1 MYGYWSFDGKNGLA
15 GVNGTYEDLSDCFG
29 RAVFHPDPDNPAVL
43 SDENI
48 LYALR
53 TSRRAR
59 ADFRKLYPSLRAE
72 EQERLST
79 LLEQN
84 PRISAL
90 IEDDKTYTDRLQ
102 AEDVRSIPVRTSGP
116 RGGTLSRRS
125 A

>member
-1 MYGYWSFDGKNGLA
+1 MA
-15 GVNGTYEDLSDCFG
+15 
-29 RAVFHPDPDNPAVL
+29 
-43 SDENI
+43 DENI